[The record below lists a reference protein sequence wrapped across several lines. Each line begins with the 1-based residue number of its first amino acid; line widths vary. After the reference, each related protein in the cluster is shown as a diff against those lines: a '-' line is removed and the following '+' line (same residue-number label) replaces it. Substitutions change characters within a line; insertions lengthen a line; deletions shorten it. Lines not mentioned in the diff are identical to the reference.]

1 MERIPESESIAEM
14 ADARRF
20 SEMMGGPA
28 ELQAVLTHSR
38 LKGWRIVEDF
48 MDLTIVKEA

>member
-20 SEMMGGPA
+20 SEMMEGPA
-28 ELQAVLTHSR
+28 ELQTVLKRSR
-38 LKGWRIVEDF
+38 LQGWRIVEDF